1 MTQDFLKD
9 SFTQKPIITTTITGA
24 GAQAG
29 MVSTV
34 VIDMRGKN
42 YSDATPIDPA
52 TKFTNTLTLSGA
64 LINGT
69 TGNFNNS
76 TDADHNY
83 VTAGGFTYTAGSGT
97 GGSAGNYTYM
107 DAHDEAN
114 PIFEPYN
121 LNWQGYCKPSENPSW
136 GSGACR
142 GGGGGGGQGW

>member
-1 MTQDFLKD
+1 MLLASLTSSLTQGWVPLLALLT
-9 SFTQKPIITTTITGA
+9 SFPE
-24 GAQAG
+24 QA
-29 MVSTV
+29 
-34 VIDMRGKN
+34 
-42 YSDATPIDPA
+42 
-52 TKFTNTLTLSGA
+52 L
-64 LINGT
+64 
-69 TGNFNNS
+69 
-76 TDADHNY
+76 Y

-142 GGGGGGGQGW
+142 GGGGGGGGQGW